1 MALDCDYFRLG
12 HRSQSL
18 CKEKIGQNFLD
29 LAENFKTYL
38 PYPPGKVFSLSY
50 WRESIDPG
58 YLPTFMDEKTKINRS

>member
-18 CKEKIGQNFLD
+18 YKEKIGQNFLD

-38 PYPPGKVFSLSY
+38 FFLILQVRYFPYLT
-50 WRESIDPG
+50 E
-58 YLPTFMDEKTKINRS
+58 EKA

>member
-50 WRESIDPG
+50 
-58 YLPTFMDEKTKINRS
+58 